1 MNGALDLANGFGR
14 YPFGARESKIVRL
27 CTSKAVTMTGTG
39 DNERQLPGRAGFI
52 LTLLRQI
59 YIQFAA
65 VTGALSLAAL
75 LSHVLEWQ
83 GVLLDMIEWWAATV
97 RPAIDFLYAPLV
109 WLIEL
114 AFRIDFQ
121 LPAALNDYLAV
132 GIVLILSRWRGATG
146 GWKGGVG
153 QAAGNLRRKPFAALW
168 LLIKTLFLWPLEL
181 VVLAQNMLFARRRFP
196 DRSAD
201 EIRQIRVSHMIAL
214 LPVFYALAL
223 VVLNW
228 LIAFFP
234 TLLARPK
241 R

>member
-1 MNGALDLANGFGR
+1 MDATHNSER
-14 YPFGARESKIVRL
+14 PQPRRPRL
-27 CTSKAVTMTGTG
+27 VVT
-39 DNERQLPGRAGFI
+39 I
-52 LTLLRQI
+52 LHQI

-75 LSHVLEWQ
+75 LSHILEWQ
-83 GVLLDMIEWWAATV
+83 GVLLDMIAWWAATV
-97 RPAIDFLYAPLV
+97 RPAIDFVYAPLV
-109 WLIEL
+109 WLIEH

-121 LPAALNDYLAV
+121 LPVALNDYLAV

-153 QAAGNLRRKPFAALW
+153 QAAGNLKRKPISALW
-168 LLIKTLFLWPLEL
+168 LLLKTLFFWPLEL
-181 VVLAQNMLFARRRFP
+181 AVLAQNMMFAQRRFP
-196 DRSAD
+196 GRSAD
-201 EIRQIRVSHMIAL
+201 EVRQIRISHMIAL

-234 TLLARPK
+234 TLLTRPK